1 MDKKNLGQKLVEMRV
16 ELQKMD
22 LKKSGHNT
30 YAGYRYFELGDF
42 LPAINEL
49 ALKYKICTEVNFYSD
64 RATLT
69 IENSENLEEK
79 KMFECTTG
87 DIQLKGCHDIQNV
100 GAVQTYLRRYLYTNA
115 FEIVEQSELDA
126 VTCKP
131 TPKNKQ
137 SNNITNTTLQDD
149 SELKCSECN
158 IPINQNVY
166 TFSINRLKRALCIE
180 CQKKFKEA

>member
-49 ALKYKICTEVNFYSD
+49 ALKYQICTEVNFYSD

-87 DIQLKGCHDIQNV
+87 DVQLKGCHDIQNV

-126 VTCKP
+126 ITCKP
-131 TPKNKQ
+131 SSKNN
-137 SNNITNTTLQDD
+137 SNNITSQE
-149 SELKCSECN
+149 SSSYKCSECN
-158 IPINQNVY
+158 TGINDNVY
-166 TFSINRLKRALCIE
+166 KFSMQKFGKALCVA
-180 CQKKFKEA
+180 CQRKGN